1 MTRLVAVSNRVN
13 LDAPAD
19 RVTGGLAVALNDIL
33 AAANGVW
40 FGWSGEVKETG
51 GPPARV
57 SQQRGIT
64 YAVID
69 LKPADYQAYYS
80 GFSNNVLWPLLHFRL
95 GLIEFDRVEF
105 EGYVRVNRLFAESL
119 MPLLRPGDAIWVHD
133 YHLIPLGAELRSL
146 GFRGRIGFFLHTP
159 LPPPAVLKAL
169 PVHRALFEA
178 FGAYDLV
185 GFQTAEGV
193 TDFCDYLRTLTDAKI
208 RPDGEIYAFGRRF
221 RAGVFPVGIDGK
233 AFAENARRSAQ
244 SSQTRRLTE
253 SLVERRLIVGA
264 DRLDYSKGLSLRF
277 RAFHHLLVN
286 HRAWRRH
293 VTYLQI
299 AAPSRIDVAQYRQI
313 RRELELEA
321 GRMNGRFA
329 EFDWIPLRYL
339 NKSYSRSTLAGFFHA
354 SHVGFVTP
362 LRDGMNLVAKE
373 YVAAQNPEDPGVL
386 VLSAFAGAADQL
398 GNGALVVNPFDIE
411 GVAEALHYGLTMPF
425 EERRERWHAM
435 MKDIIARD
443 VNWWSRSFVA
453 ALTKS

>member
-13 LDAPAD
+13 LDTPVE
-19 RVTGGLAVALNDIL
+19 RTTGGLAVALGDTL
-33 AAANGVW
+33 AASNGLW
-40 FGWSGEVKETG
+40 FGWSGEVKEG
-51 GPPARV
+51 AGPPARV
-57 SQQRGIT
+57 REQRGIT

-69 LKPADYQAYYS
+69 LKPADYQSYYS

-95 GLIEFDRVEF
+95 GLIEFERAEF

-119 MPLLRPGDAIWVHD
+119 LPLLRPDDAIWVHD
-133 YHLIPLGAELRSL
+133 YHLIPLGAELRRL

-159 LPPPAVLKAL
+159 LPPPAVLRAL

-193 TDFCDYLRTLTDAKI
+193 TAFCDYMRASAGAEI
-208 RPDGEIYAFGRRF
+208 GADGEVSVFGRRL
-221 RAGVFPVGIDGK
+221 RVSVFPVGIDAKGFGEAARK
-233 AFAENARRSAQ
+233 AAQ
-244 SSQTRRLTE
+244 SAQTRRLRE
-253 SLVERRLIVGA
+253 SLVGRRLIIGA

-277 RAFHHLLVN
+277 KAFHHLLVN
-286 HRAWRRH
+286 HRSWRQR

-299 AAPSRIDVAQYRQI
+299 AAPSRIDVAQYREI
-313 RRELELEA
+313 RRHLELQA

-329 EFDWIPLRYL
+329 EFDWVPLRYL
-339 NKSYSRSTLAGFFHA
+339 NKSYSRNTLAGFFRA

-386 VLSAFAGAADQL
+386 VVSAFAGAADQL
-398 GNGALVVNPFDIE
+398 AGGALVVNPFDVE
-411 GVAEALHYGLTMPF
+411 GVAEALDQGLTMAF

-435 MKDIIARD
+435 MRDIVERD
-443 VNWWSRSFVA
+443 VTWWSRSFIE
-453 ALTKS
+453 ALTAT